1 MKRKLATTRHN
12 VAKIWRANA
21 KELLQ
26 KMSAREIYVNLGDSS
41 TILLECDCV
50 RAVSEIFYEAPV
62 RNLLLNC
69 LVDAEQRSAGASFVA
84 LSAIAGTLD
93 QNDKF
98 GRRFSVQ
105 DIKRSL
111 TKIAGNLASDIVVD
125 ATSIAG
131 RQGRIFFDSSDV
143 QNSEITYGTQVCRW
157 KPDQKFFEILH
168 QKKVSLQTCKVVFVD
183 GIIESVSECHR
194 IFHDSYE
201 TKTPVV
207 MFARGYADD
216 VISTAVV
223 NIQRQTAQV
232 VPITI
237 PFDEVGVNGMAD
249 IASCFASEVISSDKG
264 QLISNVKIEDC
275 KSAARIS
282 CDLSGTEIEFLDDHV
297 DHVIEK
303 LANRLQNCDPH
314 QIDLLRRRINAL
326 GAGTVTIKLGTDK
339 KSMSGVQ
346 RDRIDFAIRYVR
358 SCMQYGVVEINNVVL
373 PFKSAKIGVECAESF
388 LQMLNDNGA
397 ILEVD
402 RCG

>member
-1 MKRKLATTRHN
+1 MKRKLATTHRN
-12 VAKIWRANA
+12 VAKIWRANT

-26 KMSAREIYVNLGDSS
+26 KISAREIYVNLGDSS

-50 RAVSEIFYEAPV
+50 RAVSEIFNETPV
-62 RNLLLNC
+62 RNLLLKC
-69 LVDAEQRSAGASFVA
+69 LVDVEQRSAGASFVA
-84 LSAIAGTLD
+84 LSAIAGTLE

-111 TKIAGNLASDIVVD
+111 ARIAGNLASDIVID
-125 ATSIAG
+125 ATSIVG

-143 QNSEITYGTQVCRW
+143 QNSEITYGTQVCKW
-157 KPDQKFFEILH
+157 KPDHKFFEMLH
-168 QKKVSLQTCKVVFVD
+168 QKKVSLQNCKVIFID
-183 GIIESVSECHR
+183 GIIESVAECHG

-207 MFARGYADD
+207 IFARGYADD
-216 VISTAVV
+216 VVSTSAV
-223 NIQRQTAQV
+223 NIQRQTAQII
-232 VPITI
+232 PITI

-249 IASCFASEVISSDKG
+249 LASCFASEVISSDKG
-264 QLISNVKIEDC
+264 QLISNIKIEEC

-297 DHVIEK
+297 DRVVEK
-303 LANRLQNCDPH
+303 LANRLQSCEPH
-314 QIDLLRRRINAL
+314 QADLLRLRINAL
-326 GAGTVTIKLGTDK
+326 GNGTVTIKLGTDK
-339 KSMSGVQ
+339 RSMSGIQ
-346 RDRIDFAIRYVR
+346 SDRLDFGIRYVR
-358 SCMQYGVVEINNVVL
+358 SCMQYGVVDINNVVL
-373 PFKSAKIGVECAESF
+373 PFKSAKLGVECAESF
-388 LQMLNDNGA
+388 LQMINDNGM